1 MVINMI
7 KKILKSVR
15 EYKTA
20 SILTPIFITVEVILE
35 VLIPILMTK
44 IIDDGINEGRM
55 DVILIIGGILVVMSI
70 FSLLFGWLSS
80 RYGSIASSGFA
91 KNLRHDMYYKIQD
104 YSFSNIEKFSSSSLV
119 TRLTTDVNNIQMM
132 YQMLIR
138 IAIRTP
144 LMFLFSLF
152 MVYTIHPTLALIF
165 LIIAPILGFFLF
177 WISNHAHPMF
187 EKVFKTYDVLNNR
200 VQENVRGI
208 RVVKSYVQEATE
220 IKKFDEISE
229 KIYQYFMKAE
239 KLVSLNTPVMRLCV
253 YTSILL
259 ISYIGGH
266 YVVQGSLTTG
276 ELTGVITYAA
286 QILNSLMMLSMVY
299 VTCIISIPSMERVVE
314 VLDEVPD
321 IQNPKKPLTEVADGS
336 ITFEQ
341 VDFGYVKDKLVL
353 KDINLSIKSG
363 EMIGIIGGIGSSK
376 STLVNLIPRL
386 YDVSEGRILVGGKD
400 VRDYDMET
408 LRKEVAIVLQKNVL
422 FSGTIRENLQWG
434 NKEATKEELD
444 QACEIACCTEF
455 ISKFPQGYDTYIDQ
469 GGTNVS
475 GGQKQRL
482 CIARALLKK
491 PKIIILDDSTSAVD
505 TRTDAIIRKAFRS
518 YIPEVTKIIIAQR
531 ISSVEDCDRVL
542 VLNNGKIDAFDTP
555 KKLLKTN
562 KIYREVYESQV
573 KGSDQNA

>member
-20 SILTPIFITVEVILE
+20 SILTPIFITMEVILE

-321 IQNPKKPLTEVADGS
+321 IQNPKEPLKEVADGS

-341 VDFGYVKDKLVL
+341 VDFGYVKGKSVL